1 VRGDKSAMTPG
12 GIRLGTCALTSRNF
26 MEADFEKVVDFLHRC
41 VLIGLEIQVRY
52 TAGPRV

>member
-1 VRGDKSAMTPG
+1 MRGDKSAMTPG